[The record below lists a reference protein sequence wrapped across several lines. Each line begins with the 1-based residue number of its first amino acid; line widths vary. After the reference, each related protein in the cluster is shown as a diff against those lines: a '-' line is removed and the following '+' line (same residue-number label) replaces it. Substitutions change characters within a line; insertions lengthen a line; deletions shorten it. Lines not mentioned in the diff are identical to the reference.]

1 MKSEFNIY
9 EIDQKLCD
17 TYYKFITNARIV
29 PDGNRDFFIEGLFIG
44 HFIAEQYNN
53 VNYCIV
59 KNLLTN
65 KHEIF
70 LNLYTKKIKEIEDMV
85 TLKAVPK
92 IRFFVENE
100 KIYYEFLT
108 NKQISGMYL
117 FKKDLYKIMHMNR
130 VKNGKDDIITD
141 LYFIQQTLSKNLKLN
156 LTEEKTVDR

>member
-1 MKSEFNIY
+1 MKFEFNIY

-17 TYYKFITNARIV
+17 TYYKFITNATVV
-29 PDGNRDFFIEGLFIG
+29 PYRNRDFFVKSLFTG
-44 HFIAEQYNN
+44 YFIDEQYDNI
-53 VNYCIV
+53 NYCIV

-85 TLKAVPK
+85 TLKAVPV

-108 NKQISGMYL
+108 NKQISGIYL
-117 FKKDLYKIMHMNR
+117 FKKDLYEQMHMNR
-130 VKNGKDDIITD
+130 IKNGNDDIITD

-156 LTEEKTVDR
+156 LAEEKNS